1 MKEKILWVDDDPNI
15 LEAYQRKLAKV
26 VRVDTAEGGTQG
38 LRHMMEKG
46 PYAVVVAD
54 MQMPSMNGIEFLS
67 RVKEIAPDTVRI
79 MLTGNTDLRMAMQ
92 AVNTGSIF
100 RFLSKPCPSDV
111 IGEALVAGINQYRLV
126 TAEKDLLEETLN
138 GSIGL
143 LIEVLSWADPE
154 GFGKALELRRSVR
167 AIGRALKA
175 DNLWEMELAA
185 MLSQVGLILLPKDTL
200 EKIRHRETR
209 GCNPLSTDE
218 VGGMSLSDAERSALV
233 KIPEIGQELL
243 ARIPR
248 LESVARIVLYQNK
261 SFDGSGFPE
270 DGVAG
275 KNIPLGSRILKVLFD
290 LRSYEAQGLSDKAAF
305 ALMQSAAGTYD
316 GRVLDAAIGLY
327 VHVERSVQISAESSF
342 LGRISALKAGDI
354 LVDGIRTRDD
364 TLLAGPG
371 CEVTSALLV
380 RLKFFAVLEG
390 VKEPIKVRRP
400 KEQ

>member
-38 LRHMMEKG
+38 LRCVMETG

-79 MLTGNTDLRMAMQ
+79 MLTGNTDLRMVMQ
-92 AVNTGSIF
+92 AVNTGSIM
-100 RFLSKPCPSDV
+100 RFLSKPCASDV

-126 TAEKDLLEETLN
+126 TAEKGPLEETLN

-154 GFGKALELRRSVR
+154 GFGKALELRRRVR
-167 AIGRALKA
+167 AIGRALRA

-185 MLSQVGLILLPKDTL
+185 MFSQVGLLLLPKDTL

-209 GCNPLSTDE
+209 GCNPLSADE

-243 ARIPR
+243 AQIPR
-248 LESVARIVLYQNK
+248 LASVARIVLYQTKN
-261 SFDGSGFPE
+261 FDGAGFPE
-270 DGVAG
+270 DSVAK
-275 KNIPLGSRILKVLFD
+275 KNIPLGARILKVLLD
-290 LRSYEAQGLSDKAAF
+290 LRSYEAQGLSPKAAL
-305 ALMQSAAGTYD
+305 ALMQSATGTYD
-316 GRVLDAAIGLY
+316 GRVLDAAIGLHL
-327 VHVERSVQISAESSF
+327 HVERSVQISAESSF
-342 LGRISALKAGDI
+342 VGPISALKAGDVV
-354 LVDGIRTRDD
+354 VDGIRTRDD

-380 RLKFFAVLEG
+380 RLKFFSVLDG
-390 VKEPIKVRRP
+390 VQEPIKIRRA

>member
-126 TAEKDLLEETLN
+126 TAEKGLLEETLN

-200 EKIRHRETR
+200 EKVR
-209 GCNPLSTDE
+209 
-218 VGGMSLSDAERSALV
+218 GGMSLSDAERSALV

-248 LESVARIVLYQNK
+248 LESVARIVLYQTKN
-261 SFDGSGFPE
+261 FDGAGFPE
-270 DGVAG
+270 DSVAG

-290 LRSYEAQGLSDKAAF
+290 LRSYEAQGLSQKAAF
-305 ALMQSAAGTYD
+305 ALMQSATGTYD

-327 VHVERSVQISAESSF
+327 VHVDRSVQISAESSF
-342 LGRISALKAGDI
+342 LGRISALKAGDV

>member
-38 LRHMMEKG
+38 LRYVMEKG

-126 TAEKDLLEETLN
+126 TAEKGLLEETLN

-154 GFGKALELRRSVR
+154 GFGKALELRRRVR
-167 AIGRALKA
+167 EIARALKA
-175 DNLWEMELAA
+175 DNLWEIELGA
-185 MLSQVGLILLPKDTL
+185 MLSEVGLILLPKDTL
-200 EKIRHRETR
+200 EKVR
-209 GCNPLSTDE
+209 
-218 VGGMSLSDAERSALV
+218 GGMSLTDAERSALV

-261 SFDGSGFPE
+261 SFDGAGFPE
-270 DGVAG
+270 DSVAG
-275 KNIPLGSRILKVLFD
+275 KSIPLGSRILKVLLD
-290 LRSYEAQGLSDKAAF
+290 WRSYEAQGLSDKAAF
-305 ALMQSAAGTYD
+305 ALMQSATGTYD

-327 VHVERSVQISAESSF
+327 VHVEKSVQISAESSF
-342 LGRISALKAGDI
+342 VVRILALKAGDV
-354 LVDGIRTRDD
+354 LVDGVRTRDD
-364 TLLAGPG
+364 KLLVGSG
-371 CEVTSALLV
+371 CEVTPALLV

-390 VKEPIKVRRP
+390 VQEPVKVRRP
-400 KEQ
+400 KET

>member
-26 VRVDTAEGGTQG
+26 VRVDTAEGGAQG
-38 LRHMMEKG
+38 LRHVMEKG

-126 TAEKDLLEETLN
+126 TAEKGLLEETLN

-154 GFGKALELRRSVR
+154 GFGKALELRGSVR

-200 EKIRHRETR
+200 EKVR
-209 GCNPLSTDE
+209 
-218 VGGMSLSDAERSALV
+218 GGMCRGGFCETAPELSDAERSALV
-233 KIPEIGQELL
+233 RIPEIGQELL

-270 DGVAG
+270 DGVAE
-275 KNIPLGSRILKVLFD
+275 KNIPLGSRILKVLLD
-290 LRSYEAQGLSDKAAF
+290 VRSYEAQGLSQKAAF
-305 ALMQSAAGTYD
+305 ALMQSATDTYD

-342 LGRISALKAGDI
+342 LGRISALKAGDV
-354 LVDGIRTRDD
+354 LVDGVRTRDD
-364 TLLAGPG
+364 KLLVGPG
-371 CEVTSALLV
+371 CEVTAALLV

-390 VKEPIKVRRP
+390 VQEPIKVRRP
-400 KEQ
+400 KET

>member
-15 LEAYQRKLAKV
+15 LEAYQRRLAKV

-38 LRHMMEKG
+38 LRYVMEKG

-100 RFLSKPCPSDV
+100 RFLTKPCPSDV

-200 EKIRHRETR
+200 EKVR
-209 GCNPLSTDE
+209 
-218 VGGMSLSDAERSALV
+218 GGMSLSDAERSALV

-270 DGVAG
+270 DSVAE
-275 KNIPLGSRILKVLFD
+275 KNIPLGARILKVLSD

-380 RLKFFAVLEG
+380 RLRFFAVLEG